1 MSERIKEND
10 MTETDSRM
18 IITDESGQER
28 EVDIL
33 LTFTDDKKK
42 KNYVLFTDKNDPD
55 GSVYAYTYDDDGNLN
70 EVTDE
75 KEWAM
80 CQEVLGAFLKKTM
93 MKKVTA
99 MPNDDSRKMIQ
110 STLMSSMKCLMLSWA
125 KTHVS

>member
-1 MSERIKEND
+1 

-80 CQEVLGAFLKKTM
+80 CQEVLGAFSEE
-93 MKKVTA
+93 
-99 MPNDDSRKMIQ
+99 DDDEEGDSD
-110 STLMSSMKCLMLSWA
+110 A
-125 KTHVS
+125 E